1 MGTGPLAQQSRSF
14 KQEEEELLVDR
25 CRQGDRDSFAELMRL
40 HQKQIYNFTYRMLGS
55 EEEAE
60 DLTQDIFVAAFR
72 GIRKFRGEAK
82 FSTWLYRI
90 ALNQTRNRIKYLVRR
105 DFFAKQSR
113 RLRSSEE
120 NPWENPDL
128 LADIAPT
135 PEQWTL
141 TKSLAIQVQGC
152 LNQMAPQAR
161 QILLLRDVQGFSYEE
176 LSEMLSLNPGTVKSR
191 LHRAR
196 AALQECLADKLE

>member
-1 MGTGPLAQQSRSF
+1 MAQQSRSF
-14 KQEEEELLVDR
+14 KQEEEQLLVDR

-72 GIRKFRGEAK
+72 GIRRFRGEAK

-90 ALNQTRNRIKYLVRR
+90 ALNQTRNRIKYLARR
-105 DFFAKQSR
+105 DFFARQSR
-113 RLRSSEE
+113 RLRPGEE
-120 NPWENPDL
+120 SPWENPEL

-141 TKSLAIQVQGC
+141 SKSLAIQVQSC

>member
-1 MGTGPLAQQSRSF
+1 MAQQSRSF
-14 KQEEEELLVDR
+14 KQEEEQLLVDR

-72 GIRKFRGEAK
+72 GIRRFRGEAK

-90 ALNQTRNRIKYLVRR
+90 ALNQTRNRIKYLARR
-105 DFFAKQSR
+105 DFFARQSR
-113 RLRSSEE
+113 RLRPGEE
-120 NPWENPDL
+120 SPWQNPEL

-141 TKSLAIQVQGC
+141 SKSLAIQVQSC